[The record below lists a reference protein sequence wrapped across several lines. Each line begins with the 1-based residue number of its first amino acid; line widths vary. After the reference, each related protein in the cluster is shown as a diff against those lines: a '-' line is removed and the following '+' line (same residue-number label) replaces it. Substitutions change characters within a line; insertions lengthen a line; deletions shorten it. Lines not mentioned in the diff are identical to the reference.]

1 MRKILFIFISY
12 IIYGLVVFTYA
23 NTNNV
28 FLADEPKQEKIL
40 ISRKNNSVEQNKPKA
55 PAFIPMEVYYNSSMS
70 SLMFTFIS
78 DLGNVT
84 VNVTNMSDGEWLE
97 GTVNAQAGVTALF
110 PISGEAGHYILTIT
124 LQNGTEYEGIFD
136 IE

>member
-1 MRKILFIFISY
+1 MRKIIIAFLLFALNIS
-12 IIYGLVVFTYA
+12 VCSSMA
-23 NTNNV
+23 
-28 FLADEPKQEKIL
+28 LADNITIPLEKKDDPIPKTTF
-40 ISRKNNSVEQNKPKA
+40 PKA

-97 GTVNAQAGVTALF
+97 GTVNAQAGGTALF
-110 PISGEAGHYILTIT
+110 PISGEAGLYILTIT